1 VAKSRPKL
9 LVVGTV
15 SRPHGI
21 AGEVKV
27 QLSPFYEGVLDE
39 IGRVYLN
46 DARHPYRILSQR
58 AHQGGV
64 LLKLERIATRDAAE
78 ALRGARV
85 LVDTGDLPALP
96 SGEYYAHQL
105 IGLRVA
111 NEAGE
116 VLGTLSEVL
125 RTGSNDVYVV
135 RAANT
140 DQELLLPA
148 IESVIRAIDL
158 DAGTMTVT
166 VPEGLT

>member
-1 VAKSRPKL
+1 MAKSQRKF
-9 LVVGTV
+9 LVVGRV

-21 AGEVKV
+21 AGEIKV
-27 QLSPFYEGVLDE
+27 QLSSGYEGVLDVIE
-39 IGRVYLN
+39 RIYLN
-46 DARHPYRILSQR
+46 DAGHPYRILSHR

-64 LLKLERIATRDAAE
+64 LLRLERITTRDAAE

-85 LVDTGDLPALP
+85 LIDTGDLPALP

-111 NEAGE
+111 SASGE

-135 RAANT
+135 KAA
-140 DQELLLPA
+140 DRELLLPA

-166 VPEGLT
+166 VPEGLN

>member
-1 VAKSRPKL
+1 MAESRRKF
-9 LVVGTV
+9 LVVGKV

-21 AGEVKV
+21 AGEIKV
-27 QLSPFYEGVLDE
+27 QLAPAYEGVLDG
-39 IGRVYLN
+39 IKRVYLN
-46 DARHPYRILSQR
+46 DAGHPYRILSHR

-64 LLKLERIATRDAAE
+64 LLKLERVATRDAAE

-85 LVDTGDLPALP
+85 LIYTGDLPALP

-105 IGLRVA
+105 IGLRVVH
-111 NEAGE
+111 ESGE
-116 VLGTLSEVL
+116 LLGTLSEVL
-125 RTGSNDVYVV
+125 RTGSSDVYVV
-135 RAANT
+135 KAAAG
-140 DQELLLPA
+140 ELLLPA